1 MTTKIGFIGIG
12 NMGLPMAQNLKKA
25 GLDPVVFDL
34 SAKAKDAA
42 QVGGLTVAANFDEVI
57 KNKNVLISMLPA
69 SQHVEDLYNNQI
81 FKGAAKDCLL
91 IDCSTISPDVSRRVQ
106 ATATAAGFEMVD
118 APVSGGTGAATAG
131 TLTFMVGAESSS
143 FEKAKVILEKMG
155 KKIFHA
161 GPSGCGQV
169 AKVCNNMLLA
179 IHMIGSCEALSLGK
193 SLGLDP
199 KVLSEI
205 MLQSSG
211 RNWSLEVYNPY
222 PGVMENVPASRE
234 YSGGFGV
241 QLMCKDL
248 GLAAEAALAGKS
260 RIPLG
265 ELARNLYEVHR
276 SQGWAEKD
284 FSSILKLI
292 HAEP

>member
-1 MTTKIGFIGIG
+1 MKIAFIGIG
-12 NMGLPMAQNLKKA
+12 NMGLPMAINLKKA
-25 GLDPVVFDL
+25 SLDPTVFDL
-34 SAKAKDAA
+34 SVKAKDAA
-42 QVGGLTVAANFDEVI
+42 AKEGLKVATSAEDAI
-57 KNKNVLISMLPA
+57 KEADVLITMLPA
-69 SQHVEDLYNNQI
+69 SQHVEDLYNGSILKNAG
-81 FKGAAKDCLL
+81 KHCLL
-91 IDCSTISPDVSRRVQ
+91 IDCSTIAPDAARRVQ
-106 ATATAAGFEMVD
+106 KSASALGFAMVD

-131 TLTFMVGAESSS
+131 TLTFMVGGEKTT
-143 FEKAKVILEKMG
+143 FEKAKPILEKMG

-179 IHMIGSCEALSLGK
+179 IHMIGTSEALSLGK
-193 SLGLDP
+193 ALGLDS
-199 KVLSEI
+199 KTLSEI

-211 RNWSLEVYNPY
+211 RNWSLEVYNPQ
-222 PGVMENVPASRE
+222 PGVMENVPASRD
-234 YSGGFGV
+234 YTGGFGV

-248 GLAAEAALAGKS
+248 GLAAEAALGTKS

-265 ELARNLYEVHR
+265 ELARNLYEMHR

-284 FSSILKLI
+284 FSSIIKLI